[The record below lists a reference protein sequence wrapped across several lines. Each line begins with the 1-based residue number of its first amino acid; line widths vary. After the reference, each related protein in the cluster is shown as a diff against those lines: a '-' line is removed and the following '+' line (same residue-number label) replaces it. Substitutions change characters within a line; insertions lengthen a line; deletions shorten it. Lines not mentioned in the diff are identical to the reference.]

1 MLEIWGRRS
10 AYNVQEVIQRAA
22 VRCARHFGIL
32 DAHLSRQDHLAG
44 GAFTMG
50 DIPAATAL
58 YSYLKWG

>member
-10 AYNVQEVIQRAA
+10 AYNVFAFLQKGFV
-22 VRCARHFGIL
+22 CARHFGIL